1 MHEGHVSCPSMDLQ
15 LVYFWKTLYILEA
28 ILLVHKR
35 TVSCGVGLPSL
46 LFNAGAITT
55 STVKKETQLAKTAVI
70 WDLLEENS
78 YKTGCL
84 PA

>member
-35 TVSCGVGLPSL
+35 TVWGFPCCSSVQVL
-46 LFNAGAITT
+46 
-55 STVKKETQLAKTAVI
+55 
-70 WDLLEENS
+70 
-78 YKTGCL
+78 
-84 PA
+84 